1 MNRLIKCLLLC
12 GGLALVPVRPVLAA
26 DPSFINFGTINY
38 PGTTNSVP
46 NIDATNFVNFGSF
59 IIDFIRLPS
68 DPSLYETHDT
78 MNYTNTGTMTC
89 DTGYL
94 LDNAAASGN
103 FRTISASI
111 NNSGTIACASTNDL
125 YFALEFGGFSAW
137 ATNIVNSGTVD
148 VGEGGSMIF
157 NGQNID
163 LSSGTFIMEGG
174 GANAS
179 GSGSAGTNFWDPG
192 LLGTRSAESGFFPI
206 PPFFLLLTNSTAYVQ
221 VDSSNGGSNNVIRG
235 VFIQDN
241 SSTNVSYSVSFNTAN
256 IGFGPGSVTIQ
267 WAGVYQD
274 VATANFFT
282 NYLYLNNDYVLGA
295 STNVLFTINGYPDNL
310 FFTSSST
317 PLPIGAP
324 SPPGFPNGLNPFPPG
339 EITNLYSFGNVSL
352 LAGTEGTNQI
362 INGNL
367 TNFEGRI
374 EFIASNE
381 LNMAGAQVFGPN
393 YLSVQSPVQFDGSP
407 GATIQ
412 APYSDLNVGV
422 TNGFLSISNL
432 LEPQIP
438 DWSGTIQ
445 AWDTR
450 WVTSNN
456 GITND
461 YRVLLVGSDV
471 TPTTLAQVQNLFMH
485 GTNTLLI
492 SDALNVMNVATGD
505 AQNLALTTNGPG
517 NGATSVDGE
526 LNIQNVNFTWP
537 SAFPNLL
544 NVTNYGGIRLQ
555 GLGQFIGTSNSYSV
569 IPGTPV
575 MSATGTLVEI
585 SGHANV
591 AANDS
596 VTVGFSTYTF
606 VGKLTNSIANQVAIS
621 STFNGSMNNLIAA
634 MNKGAGSGS
643 AYSSST
649 TANSLATA
657 GSFMTNGFTVTART
671 SGPNG
676 NTTPIATT
684 SANVTWGGN
693 TTLMGGANASPA
705 TTNTISSQVW
715 YQNFLNYG
723 LVSDQASS
731 IWADNFV
738 SSGAISNTFGSF
750 TLQSLSATLTNGLI
764 SAVGDVSIT
773 ADSLTTSNLLIQSGR
788 SLTLQAT
795 NLLTDGV
802 PIGPGIVTNGNL
814 WVVGGASS
822 VGLKLPVKPTVS
834 GLLGTTITNN
844 APANKKVLNTWAG
857 QDYGVSAAG
866 FSNNAAIGRLILVG
880 GANGRFTFTG
890 TGISNAL
897 YVDDIEFVD
906 QATNRDGHGNP
917 IALTNTANMVIYYA
931 QALFNGVS
939 VAELLNH
946 ANNNHLRWVPQ
957 YVGHYSSE
965 ELFYNG
971 TTNIVNAALA
981 NSPDIDSNGN
991 GIPNASDPSP
1001 FFLSSQV
1008 DFTPTVIN
1016 LPPWSLKL
1024 QWQTIP
1030 EATNLVQYTTN
1041 LLSPAWV
1048 NLTNFSAYYYGPGS
1062 AVPGVYPNGFISPQ
1076 PYPSP
1081 ATNVWVY
1088 DAITNSAQRYYRV
1101 LVNPNATLFY
1111 GP

>member
-1 MNRLIKCLLLC
+1 MVA
-12 GGLALVPVRPVLAA
+12 GEPVLAV

-38 PGTTNSVP
+38 PGTTNSAP
-46 NIDATNFVNFGSF
+46 NIDATNFVNFGTF
-59 IIDFIRLPS
+59 IIDFVTVPIN
-68 DPSLYETHDT
+68 PSLYETHDT
-78 MNYTNTGTMTC
+78 LNYTNTGQMAS
-89 DTGYL
+89 DTGFQMD
-94 LDNAAASGN
+94 LDTASIN
-103 FRTISASI
+103 NPRSMSASI
-111 NNSGTIACASTNDL
+111 NNSGTIDCASINDPNSFFTL
-125 YFALEFGGFSAW
+125 GGFNGL
-137 ATNIVNSGTVD
+137 ATNIVCSGTVD
-148 VGEGGSMIF
+148 VGEDGVMLLT
-157 NGQNID
+157 GQHLD

-179 GSGSAGTNFWDPG
+179 GSGSAGTNYWDPG
-192 LLGTRSAESGFFPI
+192 FLAARSATSGSPI
-206 PPFFLLLTNSTAYVQ
+206 PPPFFAPFLVLTNSTPYIQ

-235 VFIQDN
+235 VFIQDT
-241 SSTNVSYSVSFNTAN
+241 SSANVTYSVYFNTGN

-267 WAGVYQD
+267 WAGAYQD

-295 STNVLFTINGYPDNL
+295 STNVLFTANGYPDNL
-310 FFTSSST
+310 FFTASST
-317 PLPIGAP
+317 PLLTGAASPI
-324 SPPGFPNGLNPFPPG
+324 FIPNIFPPG
-339 EITNLYSFGNVSL
+339 EITNFYSFGNVSL

-362 INGNL
+362 INGAL
-367 TNFEGRI
+367 TNFAGRI
-374 EFIASNE
+374 EFVASNE
-381 LNMAGAQVFGPN
+381 LNLADAQVFGPN
-393 YLSVQSPVQFDGSP
+393 YFSVQSPVQFDGSP

-412 APYSDLNVGV
+412 APYSDLNIGV
-422 TNGFLSISNL
+422 TNGFLTISNL

-438 DWSGTIQ
+438 DWSGTVQ

-461 YRVLLVGSDV
+461 YRVLLVGSDL

-492 SDALNVMNVATGD
+492 SDALNVMNVATAD

-517 NGATSVDGE
+517 AGATSVDGE
-526 LNIQNVNFTWP
+526 LNVQNVNFTW
-537 SAFPNLL
+537 SSSFPNLL
-544 NVTNYGGIRLQ
+544 NVTNYGAIRLKS
-555 GLGQFIGTSNSYSV
+555 LGQFISTSNSFII

-606 VGKLTNSIANQVAIS
+606 VSKLTNSIANQVAIG

-634 MNKGAGSGS
+634 INQSAGAGS
-643 AYSSST
+643 AYSAST
-649 TANSLATA
+649 TANGLATA
-657 GSFMTNGFTVTART
+657 GSFVANGFTVTART

-676 NTTPIATT
+676 DTTPIATT

-693 TTLMGGANASPA
+693 TTLMGGANATPA

-750 TLQSLSATLTNGLI
+750 TLQSLYTTLTNGLI

-802 PIGPGIVTNGNL
+802 LIGPGIVTNGNV

-822 VGLKLPVKPTVS
+822 VGLNLPVKPTVS

-880 GANGRFTFTG
+880 GANGKFTFTG

-917 IALTNTANMVIYYA
+917 IALTNTANLVIYYA

-1001 FFLSSQV
+1001 FFISSQV
-1008 DFTPTVIN
+1008 DFTTTLTN

-1024 QWQTIP
+1024 RWQTIP

-1041 LLSPAWV
+1041 LLSPTWV
-1048 NLTNFSAYYYGPGS
+1048 NLTNFNAYYYGPGS
-1062 AVPGVYPNGFISPQ
+1062 AVPGVYPNGFVSPQ

-1081 ATNVWVY
+1081 VTNVWVY

-1101 LVNPNATLFY
+1101 LVNPNAILLY